1 MRVAQPKCRCSAVL
15 GQLRRC
21 SKSTGPRQVTS
32 GTNMGPTWPTV
43 VSPCKVFRLWNLGPV
58 LRQLSLCIN
67 LRARKRYP
75 QCSGYHPSTARGT
88 TKATWCG
95 KTRKEE
101 GRGRGRGRGIL
112 RKKLVK
118 LMRDSQS
125 VSRVFATCPV
135 AILSRFAWFCMCL
148 RRPEGWLGVRGESIA
163 GMRSRGIIKYVMK
176 AWGHER
182 YRERVCEYL
191 KFWRGVMRAR

>member
-1 MRVAQPKCRCSAVL
+1 MDSDGLDGDKESALVNIV
-15 GQLRRC
+15 
-21 SKSTGPRQVTS
+21 VTHMFCGDQS
-32 GTNMGPTWPTV
+32 V
-43 VSPCKVFRLWNLGPV
+43 VFQAVFQEREAWRILNKTIVGRNI
-58 LRQLSLCIN
+58 LRQREQAVEEQAKEN
-67 LRARKRYP
+67 VKW
-75 QCSGYHPSTARGT
+75 HPSTARRT